1 MTKPIVPTKPVL
13 VTVEAAAPPP
23 SPPPAVSIEALIAP
37 HVIES
42 PIIARVVRVDQEL
55 AKALLAFNL
64 DGNRRTPASATA
76 RLARVIG
83 TDKWR
88 VNGESLKFAIDNV
101 MPDGQTR
108 LKACIESGRSFDTVV
123 LLNLPV
129 DIYDSLDQGRKR
141 KVEDALTRHGVTH
154 ARITAAAIIAID
166 AIKAQ
171 SAPVSGSRWVGTD
184 ADEALDFIKDNP
196 RVSASVTASLPAAK
210 LAPHSLL
217 AALHFHFAESDA
229 AAADSFFVD
238 LGSGANLKDK
248 DPVFILREKL
258 IDDTRTR
265 SKNREAP
272 NRWHTLAWIIL
283 AWNARRSRKSM
294 TKFPASVLVRGGDGH
309 PRLPAIK
316 LD

>member
-1 MTKPIVPTKPVL
+1 MTDPVVPNKPVL
-13 VTVEAAAPPP
+13 VTVAAPPSP
-23 SPPPAVSIEALIAP
+23 SPAVSIEALIAP

-154 ARITAAAIIAID
+154 ARVMAAAVIAID
-166 AIKAQ
+166 ALKAR

-184 ADEALDFIKDNP
+184 ADEALSFINDNP
-196 RVSASVTASLPAAK
+196 RLSASVIATAPAVK

-217 AALHFHFAESDA
+217 AALHFHFAGLDPA
-229 AAADSFFVD
+229 MADTFFAD
-238 LGSGANLKDK
+238 LASGANLKDK
-248 DPVFILREKL
+248 DPVYVLREKL

-265 SKNREAP
+265 AKNREAP

-283 AWNARRSRKSM
+283 AWNARRLRKSM
-294 TKFPASVLVRGGDGH
+294 TKFPATVLVRNDEGH
-309 PRLPAIK
+309 PRLPEAR
-316 LD
+316 